1 MQPRIIIA
9 PGKQHTRG
17 RTKRAIATASIYRGR
32 PTIHVWMPKKFTR
45 RVYEHELAHLPAQ
58 KRIDALKSKKK
69 YTLFDELKDEVRAER
84 VANRAMGR
92 GDRLNDDTVVGII
105 DRIYYDSMEHNPQ
118 FAKVIKTFDVFMKHS
133 HLLKDFGI
141 SDDEIRRFK
150 RLKRNPPTLKKYHV
164 TQSLKSG
171 NRKAVGDIDVFA
183 PNKIQAIDM
192 AKDSVAVDDV
202 LWRVTDSK
210 VELIKKK

>member
-9 PGKQHTRG
+9 SGKQHTRG

-45 RVYEHELAHLPAQ
+45 RVYEHELAHLPGQ
-58 KRIDALKSKKK
+58 KRIDALKSKRK
-69 YTLFDELKDEVRAER
+69 YTLFDELKEEVRVER
-84 VANRAMGR
+84 IANRAMGR
-92 GDRLNDDTVVGII
+92 GDRLNDDTLVGII
-105 DRIYYDSMEHNPQ
+105 DRIYYDSMEYNPQ
-118 FAKVIKTFDVFMKHS
+118 FAKVIKTLDVFMKHA

-150 RLKRNPPTLKKYHV
+150 RLKNNPPTLRKYHV
-164 TQSLKSG
+164 TQYLKSG
-171 NRKAVGDIDVFA
+171 NRKAIETMDVLA

-192 AKDSVAVDDV
+192 AKDSVPVDDV
-202 LWRVTDSK
+202 VWELTDSK
-210 VELIKKK
+210 TQLI